1 MYSCAISTNLS
12 APFVIFKY
20 HRQYHK
26 TLIYNIHVFQVSRP
40 TLILCCVFIIP
51 SPTKLR
57 RDIVTL
63 PSVLPSFLQSIR
75 PSQGWIQ
82 DFKLGGAY
90 LKKLLRAEEGT
101 KIFGVFRVKNHYFT
115 PKKNIFSNCGGRRE
129 HFWGISCEK
138 SRFYAKKSYFLH
150 FRGGGRALDP
160 PLLL

>member
-1 MYSCAISTNLS
+1 MLRWKFDHMKIKFFCWTSSHLIRRKRNSLIQWFCWFYSTMYSCAISTNLS

-82 DFKLGGAY
+82 DFKLGGGV
-90 LKKLLRAEEGT
+90 LKKIA
-101 KIFGVFRVKNHYFT
+101 
-115 PKKNIFSNCGGRRE
+115 PSGGR
-129 HFWGISCEK
+129 HGNFWGISCEK
-138 SRFYAKKSYFLH
+138 SLFYAKK
-150 FRGGGRALDP
+150 
-160 PLLL
+160 